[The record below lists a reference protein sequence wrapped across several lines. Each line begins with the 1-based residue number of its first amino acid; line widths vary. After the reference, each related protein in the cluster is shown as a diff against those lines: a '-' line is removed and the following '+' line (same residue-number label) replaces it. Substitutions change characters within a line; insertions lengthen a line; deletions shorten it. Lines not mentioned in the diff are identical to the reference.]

1 MTEQQH
7 LARLDPRIRA
17 KVAAVLTDLR
27 GHGLDPV
34 IAQSWRS
41 VDEQKRLKAAG
52 RSTVSW
58 SFHCHAMNGVPA
70 ALAADIVD
78 RRLGWGAPETF
89 WQLLGRSARAHGL
102 TWGGDWKRFR
112 DVAHVETGSMTLAQA
127 RRESG

>member
-41 VDEQKRLKAAG
+41 VAEQQRLKAMG

-58 SFHCHAMNGVPA
+58 SFHNHTRGGKPA

-112 DVAHVETGSMTLAQA
+112 DVAHVEIRGLTLAQA